1 MTPGYGWGWLMA
13 SPKQVIETAVYI
25 ENELRALAQM
35 ANEAK
40 LKTLV
45 HLVKMA
51 AVEAATVAA
60 VTANRIPRR
69 RSGRR

>member
-1 MTPGYGWGWLMA
+1 MA

-25 ENELRALAQM
+25 ENELRALAQV

-45 HLVKMA
+45 QLIKMA

-60 VTANRIPRR
+60 VAAKRIPRR
-69 RSGRR
+69 GSGSR

>member
-1 MTPGYGWGWLMA
+1 MA